1 MAGPDVETL
10 RERAARY
17 SPTQRRTIDAALSL
31 FAAHGVGGTSLQMIA
46 DEVGVTKAAIYH
58 QFPTKDEIV
67 LGVIDVKLQP
77 LEDAIEAAE
86 SAELTQPAREAM
98 LARVIDTVVS
108 NRRAL
113 GPLQNDPVLFRLLG
127 EHEPSRR
134 LWVRLFSE
142 LLGDDLGSEG
152 RVRAAVLSAAIG
164 AAAHPFVVELDDAT
178 LRDELLQVTRSLVFG
193 RS

>member
-10 RERAARY
+10 RERADRY
-17 SPTQRRTIDAALSL
+17 SPAQRRTIDAALTL

-46 DEVGVTKAAIYH
+46 DAVGVTKAAIYH
-58 QFPTKDEIV
+58 QFSTKEAIV

-77 LEDAIEAAE
+77 LEDALEAAE
-86 SAELTQPAREAM
+86 SADLTQSAREAM

-113 GPLQNDPVLFRLLG
+113 GTLQNDPALFRLLG
-127 EHEPSRR
+127 ELEPSRR

-142 LLGDDLGSEG
+142 LLGDDLGPQA

-164 AAAHPFVVELDDAT
+164 AAAHPFVVDLDDDT
-178 LRDELLQVTRSLVFG
+178 LRDELLEITRGLVFG
-193 RS
+193 AG

>member
-10 RERAARY
+10 RERADRY
-17 SPTQRRTIDAALSL
+17 SPAQRRTIDAALSL

-46 DEVGVTKAAIYH
+46 DAVGVTKAAIYH
-58 QFPTKDEIV
+58 QFSTKEAIV

-77 LEDAIEAAE
+77 LEEALEAAE
-86 SAELTQPAREAM
+86 SADLTQSAREAM

-113 GPLQNDPVLFRLLG
+113 GTLQNDPALFRLLG
-127 EHEPSRR
+127 ELEPSRR

-142 LLGDDLGSEG
+142 LLGDDLGPQA

-164 AAAHPFVVELDDAT
+164 AAAHPFVVDLDDDT
-178 LRDELLQVTRSLVFG
+178 LRDELLEITRGLVF
-193 RS
+193 RAD

>member
-1 MAGPDVETL
+1 VAGPDVETL
-10 RERAARY
+10 RERADRY
-17 SPTQRRTIDAALSL
+17 SPAQRRTIDAALSL

-46 DEVGVTKAAIYH
+46 DAVGVTKAAIYH
-58 QFPTKDEIV
+58 QFSTKEAIV

-77 LEDAIEAAE
+77 LEDALEAAE
-86 SAELTQPAREAM
+86 SADLTQSAREAM

-113 GPLQNDPVLFRLLG
+113 GTLQNDPALFRLLG
-127 EHEPSRR
+127 ELEPSRR

-142 LLGDDLGSEG
+142 LLGDDLGPQA

-164 AAAHPFVVELDDAT
+164 AAAHPFVVDLDDDT
-178 LRDELLQVTRSLVFG
+178 LRDELLEITRGLVFRAG
-193 RS
+193 